1 MNSLYQISH
10 FNISLHVM
18 LLEPERAYVI
28 LLIITLTIFQISV
41 NCIRNT
47 VSMDM
52 AVKLKVFFQT
62 DLQNT
67 LILNPI
73 LNLDINLHI

>member
-1 MNSLYQISH
+1 
-10 FNISLHVM
+10 M

-52 AVKLKVFFQT
+52 AVKLKVFSQT

>member
-1 MNSLYQISH
+1 
-10 FNISLHVM
+10 M

-73 LNLDINLHI
+73 LNLDINLHIWNSTFL

>member
-1 MNSLYQISH
+1 
-10 FNISLHVM
+10 M

-28 LLIITLTIFQISV
+28 LLIITFTIFQISV

-52 AVKLKVFFQT
+52 AVKLKVFFA
-62 DLQNT
+62 LQNT

-73 LNLDINLHI
+73 LNLDINLHM

>member
-1 MNSLYQISH
+1 
-10 FNISLHVM
+10 M

-52 AVKLKVFFQT
+52 AVKLKVFFA
-62 DLQNT
+62 LQNT

-73 LNLDINLHI
+73 LNLDINLHM